1 MRGGIRRLFFCI
13 ALLRWLALAGP
24 AAAPAQ
30 SAASGWL
37 DVLHNADPAS
47 VSKLRALGL
56 DFEKENQVLN
66 RIFAAAFERALGE
79 RLDPANISGLFEI
92 VDSIRRGNFR
102 IPARQVPNPYIGLY
116 FPGLAAARDPRVT
129 ALNAFRRTRE
139 IWGRRIYSAS
149 AYTSLKWRVEKMI
162 KRKRDPYVPSARIR
176 IADRLPG
183 EGPLM
188 ELKAGMRRKEEK
200 LFDSWFRSRPDLVR
214 GLRDGGYLRTEAGGG
229 GGARPHPGGRPKAVR
244 PLPRSDHESAP
255 EPARGRPEIPEIP
268 CPPNPARA
276 APEKRGGGGAVHP
289 RGEGRRAMGVRQI
302 DVVPEALWL
311 EVRACGPVLQTDGV
325 CARYAYAVMPGVRHG
340 ISIRFT
346 RNQGEILSEKRV
358 ENLAGRPGREVREL
372 RLPGVRLPGR
382 YVVSLTVRTLSG
394 KSAKISRGFDIGGP
408 RETNAQLVKT
418 LQALSRDADAR
429 RKRAWEEI
437 KALSEQNRRLGRE
450 REALIQAL
458 HADKQSLDE
467 MKAGLAKGKQ
477 AGREHNKRALAIN
490 EKVKGLR
497 ELQALRGEMKAEA
510 ETLGKSLDRYR
521 TLTQGL
527 TDTLRK
533 KDLDAAL
540 HMALRSAVTRDLGY
554 YGRLKNLQDRRS
566 PRGR

>member
-47 VSKLRALGL
+47 VSKLRALG
-56 DFEKENQVLN
+56 
-66 RIFAAAFERALGE
+66 E

-102 IPARQVPNPYIGLY
+102 IPERQVPNPYIGLY

-229 GGARPHPGGRPKAVR
+229 VALGHTRADARKLFDHFLVRITNLPLNQAVVARKYQKFHVPRIRRGLRRKSGAAAARFIQGAKA
-244 PLPRSDHESAP
+244 
-255 EPARGRPEIPEIP
+255 
-268 CPPNPARA
+268 A
-276 APEKRGGGGAVHP
+276 AEWA
-289 RGEGRRAMGVRQI
+289 VRQI

-382 YVVSLTVRTLSG
+382 YVVSLTVWTLSG

-467 MKAGLAKGKQ
+467 MKAGLAKDKQ